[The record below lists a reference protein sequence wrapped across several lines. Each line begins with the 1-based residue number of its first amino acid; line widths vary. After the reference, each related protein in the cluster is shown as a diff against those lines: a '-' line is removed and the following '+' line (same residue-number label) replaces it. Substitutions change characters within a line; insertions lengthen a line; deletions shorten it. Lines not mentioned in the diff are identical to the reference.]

1 MTTKELAHDF
11 IINYVN
17 RRLAPSTARGYKT
30 NIRLY
35 ILPLLGERDVTTLT
49 VFNLD
54 DITET
59 YKDDVSGTTLLY
71 VHATFRKMLN
81 YAVKRGYIVKNP
93 YCMFDLPRKNKYKY
107 RTLSI
112 QERADLLRLCRCT
125 PLEAPVFLAL
135 KYGLRRGEVLG
146 LKVEDI
152 DTDSCIMHVQRSRG
166 TENGKE
172 VLTDCKTKDSDR
184 YILLESLDAR
194 MLYFKGLGQ
203 PYVVNMSPAML
214 DKRYKAFLRSHG
226 LPDIRFHDLRHSY
239 ATYMLSR
246 GVNPKIVSSVLGHS
260 DVGITL
266 DLYSHPDVSM
276 QSVCL
281 EANRI

>member
-1 MTTKELAHDF
+1 MIIKELAQDF

-35 ILPLLGERDVTTLT
+35 ILPLLGDRDVTSLN

-54 DITET
+54 TITET
-59 YKDDVSGTTLLY
+59 YKNDVSGTTLLY

-81 YAVKRGYIVKNP
+81 YAVKRDYIVKNP
-93 YCMFDLPRKNKYKY
+93 YCMFDLPRKTKYKHC
-107 RTLSI
+107 TLSVA
-112 QERADLLRLCRCT
+112 ERAELLRLCRCT
-125 PLEAPVFLAL
+125 SLDVPVTLAL

-146 LKVEDI
+146 LKAEDI
-152 DTDSCIMHVQRSRG
+152 DTDRCTMYIQRSRG

-172 VLTDCKTKDSDR
+172 VLTDCKTKESER
-184 YILLESLDAR
+184 YILLEASDAR
-194 MLYFKGLGQ
+194 VMFWKGLGQ

-214 DKRYKAFLRSHG
+214 DKRFKAFLKAHS
-226 LPDIRFHDLRHSY
+226 LPNIRFHDLRHTY

-246 GVNPKIVSSVLGHS
+246 GVNPKIVSNVLGHS